1 MAQTHLAN
9 AGPSKLGGV
18 LAAGGLVGFPFGAE
32 GVIFP
37 FMLHGFNEKQVAQI
51 AAFFSQKEGGEISV
65 LKLTKLIYLADRES
79 MGATG
84 YPITSDHFV
93 SMPHGPVN
101 SLTLN
106 FVDGNF
112 SSEDWR
118 DLISDRANY
127 SVGLARALVENDID
141 ELSEADMEILEKI
154 WQKFGWMTKWQIR
167 DWTHQ
172 NCPEWEDPKGSCT
185 PIPHERVLKY
195 LGVAGADELADE
207 IRSERRIEDLFAQL
221 RA

>member
-1 MAQTHLAN
+1 M
-9 AGPSKLGGV
+9 
-18 LAAGGLVGFPFGAE
+18 
-32 GVIFP
+32 
-37 FMLHGFNEKQVAQI
+37 HGFNEKLVAQI
-51 AAFFSQKEGGEISV
+51 AAFFASKEGGDIPV

-79 MGATG
+79 MAKTG
-84 YPITSDHFV
+84 YPITNDHFV

-112 SSEDWR
+112 SSAEWS

-127 SVGLARALVENDID
+127 SVGLSRAPTDEDFD
-141 ELSEADMEILEKI
+141 ELSEQDLEILQIVWAE
-154 WQKFGWMTKWQIR
+154 FGHMNKWEIR

-172 NCPEWEDPKGSCT
+172 NCPEWEDPKGSCA

-195 LGVAGADELADE
+195 LGIAGAEELASE
-207 IRSERRIEDLFAQL
+207 IRSERGIEDIFAQL